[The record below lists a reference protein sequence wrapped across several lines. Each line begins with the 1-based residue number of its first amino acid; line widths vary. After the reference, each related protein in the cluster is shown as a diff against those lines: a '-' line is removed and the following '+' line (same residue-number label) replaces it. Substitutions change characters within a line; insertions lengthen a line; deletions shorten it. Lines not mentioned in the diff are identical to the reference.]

1 MDSLVCIAFYKP
13 YGVLTAFT
21 DAESR
26 ETLKLFIDVP
36 EVYPAGR
43 LDMDSEG
50 LLLLTNNGD
59 LAHRLTDPHF
69 NHPKTYLVQ
78 VEGIPAPD
86 ALAKLASGV
95 EVKGQVTRKS
105 QVVVVPE
112 PDLPPRGKPV
122 TPHGP
127 TTWLRMV
134 LREGKKRQIRHMT
147 AAVGL
152 PTLRLVR
159 VAIGP
164 VSINDL
170 QPGEWRNLNPAEIQ
184 ALQKYI
190 RPERE
195 QPAGQGERTTRKPK
209 AGGPTENSTLP
220 LEKPPAGKVTH
231 KRPANRPAKA
241 GGKAVRSPG
250 NARGSQ
256 YRNGGR
262 RPPRR

>member
-1 MDSLVCIAFYKP
+1 MDSPVCIAFYKP

-26 ETLKLFIDVP
+26 ETLKRFIDVP
-36 EVYPAGR
+36 GVYPAGR

-50 LLLLTNNGD
+50 LLLLTNDGD
-59 LAHRLTDPHF
+59 LAHRLTDPRF

-78 VEGIPAPD
+78 VEGIPSPD
-86 ALAKLASGV
+86 ALAKLAGGV
-95 EVKGQVTRKS
+95 EVKKQVTRRS
-105 QVVVVPE
+105 QVMVVPE

-127 TTWLRMV
+127 TSWLRMV

-164 VSINDL
+164 VTINDL
-170 QPGEWRNLNPAEIQ
+170 QPGEWRYLNPAEIL
-184 ALQKYI
+184 ALQEYM
-190 RPERE
+190 RSEH
-195 QPAGQGERTTRKPK
+195 PAGQSGRTTRKPE
-209 AGGPTENSTLP
+209 ASRRG
-220 LEKPPAGKVTH
+220 EKFIPPAHRPAPGSVT
-231 KRPANRPAKA
+231 RRGPANRPTKA
-241 GGKAVRSPG
+241 GEKAAGSPG
-250 NARGSQ
+250 NARGSR

-262 RPPRR
+262 RPPGR